1 VTGWLIVASD
11 FVPTGGMDMPN
22 LALARHLARTAR
34 VEVVT
39 HRAAD
44 ELARLPAVT
53 VRRVPRPLGV
63 DVLGGVLLGWEGLRR
78 ARRAAADGARVVVN
92 GANCDWRDV
101 NWVHYVHSA
110 YRRRT
115 AAGWARRLKTRLVHP
130 RSCAAERAIL
140 PASRVVVCNS
150 HVTARDV
157 VERVGVPAERVRVV
171 YYGIDPDR
179 FAPVTGEEKRAARA
193 ALGWA
198 DRPWVVFVGAMG
210 DARKGFDTLYAAW
223 RTLCG
228 DGRWDANLAVVG
240 RGAEL
245 PAWRERA
252 RADGLAD
259 RVHFLGFRPDVDR
272 VLAAADAM
280 AQPARYEAYGQGVH
294 EALCRGLPV
303 LVSAAAG
310 VAERY
315 PPELADLLLP
325 DPDDAAALAGRLRAW
340 RRDLEEWPGRI
351 AELSAALRAYT
362 WDDMA
367 ADFVRAA
374 TDTITSRTPEAAT
387 DRA

>member
-1 VTGWLIVASD
+1 MTPWLIVASE

-22 LALARHLARTAR
+22 LALARHLARTGR

-53 VRRVPRPLGV
+53 VRRVPRPLGF
-63 DVLGGVLLGWEGLRR
+63 DVLGGVLLGRAGLKR
-78 ARRAAADGARVVVN
+78 ARRAAGARVVVN
-92 GANCDWRDV
+92 GTNCDCRDI

-110 YRRRT
+110 YRRT
-115 AAGWARRLKTRLVHP
+115 AAGWARRLKERIVHP
-130 RSCAAERAIL
+130 RRCAAERAIL

-157 VERVGVPAERVRVV
+157 VERVGVPADRVRVV

-179 FAPVTGEEKRAARA
+179 FAPVTAKERQAARA
-193 ALGWA
+193 ALGWG

-210 DARKGFDTLYAAW
+210 DTRKGFDTLYAAW
-223 RTLCG
+223 RFLCG
-228 DGRWDANLAVVG
+228 GARWDANLAVVG

-245 PAWRERA
+245 PAWQERA

-280 AQPARYEAYGQGVH
+280 AHPARYEAYGLGVH

-303 LVSAAAG
+303 LVSATAG

-315 PPELADLLLP
+315 PPELSDLLLP
-325 DPDDAAALAGRLRAW
+325 DPDDTAGLADRLRAW
-340 RRDLEEWPGRI
+340 RRDLEAWPGRV
-351 AELSAALRAYT
+351 AELSAALRAIT

-367 ADFVRAA
+367 TDFVRAA
-374 TDTITSRTPEAAT
+374 NTMTPCAP